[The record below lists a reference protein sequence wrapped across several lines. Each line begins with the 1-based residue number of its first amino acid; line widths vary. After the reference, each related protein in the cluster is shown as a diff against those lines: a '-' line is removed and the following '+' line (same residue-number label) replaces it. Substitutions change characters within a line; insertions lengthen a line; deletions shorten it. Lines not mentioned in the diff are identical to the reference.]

1 MEDVKVKV
9 PFRGTLTY
17 SHVVWAKGILAR
29 AQECGL
35 ESRSEYLHLVKDS
48 LPESV
53 KNCIEGRFTNW
64 TSFAHA
70 VRNINTDR
78 LKEQAAAER
87 RQHE

>member
-1 MEDVKVKV
+1 MDMWAPPAPVKTNREKENDLLTDKLKSADVGVEA

-29 AQECGL
+29 AHEYGL

-53 KNCIEGRFTNW
+53 KNCIEGRFTN
-64 TSFAHA
+64 
-70 VRNINTDR
+70 
-78 LKEQAAAER
+78 
-87 RQHE
+87 